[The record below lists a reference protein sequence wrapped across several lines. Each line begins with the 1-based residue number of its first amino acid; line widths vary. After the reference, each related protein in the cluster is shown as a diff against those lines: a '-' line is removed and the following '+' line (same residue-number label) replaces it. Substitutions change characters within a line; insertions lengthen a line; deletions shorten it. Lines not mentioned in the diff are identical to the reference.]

1 MDLVMSFT
9 ATRLVTN
16 KNPFF
21 PAAKAIK
28 KIRSV
33 ISFTLTI
40 KCRYWFVRS
49 DECQNPHRFPGFT
62 LTLGQSGLVGI
73 SKPKN
78 EQNREEYLI
87 ILTVISL
94 LFKE

>member
-1 MDLVMSFT
+1 MSFT

-33 ISFTLTI
+33 MRFTLTI

-49 DECQNPHRFPGFT
+49 DECQNPYQFLGFI
-62 LTLGQSGLVGI
+62 LTLGHSGLVGI

-78 EQNREEYLI
+78 KQSREE
-87 ILTVISL
+87 
-94 LFKE
+94 